1 MMKTAI
7 AVEPE
12 IASMDRLAGL
22 GTDILVGAAGE
33 QARMPVPPLATSPSL
48 FADYV
53 ELTKPRIA
61 VMALFTVAVGY
72 ILAAGASAQFL
83 VLFHTLVGAG
93 LVAAGGSA
101 LNQWLERRID
111 ARMYRTMKR
120 PVPAGR
126 IGAAAAVAFGTG
138 LSIVGLIYLAATLP
152 YPAAVAAAL
161 TLVSYAFIYTPLKTV
176 TVWNTVI
183 GAVPGALPP
192 VIGWCAARG
201 WHGLPGAF
209 GLFLVIFLWQ
219 LPHFLAIAWMYR
231 DDYARGGLRMLP
243 IADPSGSRTAWVM
256 VVTCC
261 ALIPM
266 GLLSVGLGLAG
277 PLSVVGCALLG
288 LLFLREAVRFDRTRS
303 DRQARRVLRASL
315 LYLPGALGLLLV
327 DGFLFR

>member
-1 MMKTAI
+1 MMKAATIEAEV
-7 AVEPE
+7 APLQ
-12 IASMDRLAGL
+12 AFAG
-22 GTDILVGAAGE
+22 THHEESTVAARAE
-33 QARMPVPPLATSPSL
+33 AAPSRA
-48 FADYV
+48 ADYL

-61 VMALFTVAVGY
+61 VMALFTVAIGY
-72 ILAAGASAQFL
+72 LLGAGGAVVPA
-83 VLFHTLVGAG
+83 VLFHTLLGAG

-120 PVPAGR
+120 PLPAGR
-126 IGAAAAVAFGTG
+126 ITPAEAFVFGFG
-138 LSIVGLIYLAATLP
+138 LCVLGVVYLFLTVP
-152 YPAAVAAAL
+152 YPAAVVAAA
-161 TLVSYAFIYTPLKTV
+161 TGFSYVLVYTPLKTV

-201 WHGLPGAF
+201 WDGMPAAAA
-209 GLFLVIFLWQ
+209 LFAVIFLWQ

-243 IADPSGSRTAWVM
+243 ITDPSGGRTAWVM

-261 ALIPM
+261 ALIPI
-266 GLLSVGLGLAG
+266 GLAAVGVGISG
-277 PLSVVGCALLG
+277 PFSVVGCAAFG
-288 LLFLREAVRFDRTRS
+288 LLFLREAVRFDRTRT

-315 LYLPGALGLLLV
+315 LYLPAALGMLLL
-327 DGFLFR
+327 DSLLPRLIG

>member
-1 MMKTAI
+1 MRKTII

-12 IASMDRLAGL
+12 VAP
-22 GTDILVGAAGE
+22 LVGFEGL
-33 QARMPVPPLATSPSL
+33 ARDEIAPAVAVPSRV
-48 FADYV
+48 ADYL

-61 VMALFTVAVGY
+61 VMALFTVGVGY
-72 ILAAGASAQFL
+72 VLAAGAATHVL
-83 VLFHTLVGAG
+83 VLFHTLLGAG

-111 ARMYRTMKR
+111 SKMYRTMKR
-120 PVPAGR
+120 PLPAGR
-126 IGAAAAVAFGTG
+126 ISSAEAFLYGAGLSVAGLVYLFAMVPYPAGVAAAV
-138 LSIVGLIYLAATLP
+138 
-152 YPAAVAAAL
+152 
-161 TLVSYAFIYTPLKTV
+161 TLVSYVLIYTPLKTV

-201 WHGLPGAF
+201 WDGTGGALGL
-209 GLFLVIFLWQ
+209 LLVLFLWQ
-219 LPHFLAIAWMYR
+219 IPHFLAIAWMYR

-243 IADPSGSRTAWVM
+243 ITDPSGSRTAWVM

-261 ALIPM
+261 ALIPI
-266 GLLSVGLGLAG
+266 GLLSVGLHVAG
-277 PLSVVGCALLG
+277 PFAAIGCAILG

-327 DGFLFR
+327 DAFLFG

>member
-7 AVEPE
+7 AVDPEVAPLERFSGLAREE
-12 IASMDRLAGL
+12 IAPA
-22 GTDILVGAAGE
+22 VVA
-33 QARMPVPPLATSPSL
+33 PSR
-48 FADYV
+48 FADYL

-61 VMALFTVAVGY
+61 VMALFTVAIGY
-72 ILAAGASAQFL
+72 LLAAGTETHVA
-83 VLFHTLVGAG
+83 VLMHTLLGAG

-111 ARMYRTMKR
+111 SRMYRTMKR
-120 PVPAGR
+120 PLPAGR
-126 IGAAAAVAFGTG
+126 LSPLEAFAFGAGLSVVGIGYLFATVPYPSGIAAAV
-138 LSIVGLIYLAATLP
+138 
-152 YPAAVAAAL
+152 
-161 TLVSYAFIYTPLKTV
+161 TLVSYVLIYTPLKTV

-183 GAVPGALPP
+183 GAMPGALPP

-201 WHGLPGAF
+201 WDGLPGAF
-209 GLFLVIFLWQ
+209 GLFLIIFLWQ

-243 IADPSGSRTAWVM
+243 IDDPSGNRTAWVM
-256 VVTCC
+256 VVTCS
-261 ALIPM
+261 ALIPV
-266 GLLSVGLGLAG
+266 GLLSVGLHVAG
-277 PLSVVGCALLG
+277 PFAAVGCAILG

-315 LYLPGALGLLLV
+315 LYLPGALGLLLM

>member
-1 MMKTAI
+1 MRKTVI

-12 IASMDRLAGL
+12 VAPLAGFEGL
-22 GTDILVGAAGE
+22 
-33 QARMPVPPLATSPSL
+33 ARDEIAPAVRSTR
-48 FADYV
+48 FADYL

-61 VMALFTVAVGY
+61 VMALFTVGVGY
-72 ILAAGASAQFL
+72 VLAAGAATQVV
-83 VLFHTLVGAG
+83 VLFHTLLGAG
-93 LVAAGGSA
+93 LVAAGGSVF
-101 LNQWLERRID
+101 NQLLERRID

-120 PVPAGR
+120 PLPAGR
-126 IGAAAAVAFGTG
+126 VSAVEAFLYGTALSVAG
-138 LSIVGLIYLAATLP
+138 LAYLMLTVPA
-152 YPAAVAAAL
+152 PAAVAAAV
-161 TLVSYAFIYTPLKTV
+161 TLVSYVLIYTPLKTV

-201 WHGLPGAF
+201 WSGLDGAF

-231 DDYARGGLRMLP
+231 EDYARGGLRMLP
-243 IADPSGSRTAWVM
+243 IADPSGTRTAWVM

-261 ALIPM
+261 ALIPV
-266 GLLSVGLGLAG
+266 GLLSVGLHVAG
-277 PLSVVGCALLG
+277 PFAAIGCALFG

-315 LYLPGALGLLLV
+315 LYLPAALGALLV
-327 DGFLFR
+327 DAFFFG

>member
-1 MMKTAI
+1 MRKTVI

-12 IASMDRLAGL
+12 VAPLAGFEGL
-22 GTDILVGAAGE
+22 
-33 QARMPVPPLATSPSL
+33 ARDEIAPSVRSTR
-48 FADYV
+48 FADYL

-61 VMALFTVAVGY
+61 VMALFTVGVGY
-72 ILAAGASAQFL
+72 VLAAGAATQVV
-83 VLFHTLVGAG
+83 VLFHTLLGAG
-93 LVAAGGSA
+93 LVAAGGSVF
-101 LNQWLERRID
+101 NQLLERRID

-120 PVPAGR
+120 PLPAGR
-126 IGAAAAVAFGTG
+126 VSPVEAFLYGTALSVAGLVYLTLTVPAPAVVAAAV
-138 LSIVGLIYLAATLP
+138 
-152 YPAAVAAAL
+152 
-161 TLVSYAFIYTPLKTV
+161 TLVSYVLIYTPLKTV

-201 WHGLPGAF
+201 WSGLDGAF

-231 DDYARGGLRMLP
+231 EDYARGGLRMLP
-243 IADPSGSRTAWVM
+243 IADPSGTRTAWVM

-261 ALIPM
+261 ALIPV
-266 GLLSVGLGLAG
+266 GLLSVGLHVAG
-277 PLSVVGCALLG
+277 PFAAIGCALFG

-315 LYLPGALGLLLV
+315 LYLPAALGALLV
-327 DGFLFR
+327 DAFFFG